1 MAEYLYIFEMRTAR
15 SSPRLIAV
23 SWSDGELLARY
34 EAEPR
39 VVLSEYGID
48 YPEGWPRRRCRAR
61 PRGEFDITEMGACA
75 AGAENG
81 ALATISTVGCI
92 SLRRVHVM
100 TRPRP

>member
-1 MAEYLYIFEMRTAR
+1 MAEYLYIFGDEDRKKFA
-15 SSPRLIAV
+15 RLIAV

-39 VVLSEYGID
+39 VVLGEYGIA
-48 YPEGWPRRRCRAR
+48 YPEGLATPPLPAR
-61 PRGEFDITEMGACA
+61 PRGEFDITEMEFA

-92 SLRRVHVM
+92 ALCHSD
-100 TRPRP
+100 PR

>member
-1 MAEYLYIFEMRTAR
+1 MAEYLYIFGDEDRKKFA
-15 SSPRLIAV
+15 RLIAV

-39 VVLSEYGID
+39 VVLSEYGIT
-48 YPEGWPRRRCRAR
+48 YPEGLATPPLPAR
-61 PRGEFDITEMGACA
+61 PRGEFDITEMEFA

-92 SLRRVHVM
+92 SPCVAC
-100 TRPRP
+100 T